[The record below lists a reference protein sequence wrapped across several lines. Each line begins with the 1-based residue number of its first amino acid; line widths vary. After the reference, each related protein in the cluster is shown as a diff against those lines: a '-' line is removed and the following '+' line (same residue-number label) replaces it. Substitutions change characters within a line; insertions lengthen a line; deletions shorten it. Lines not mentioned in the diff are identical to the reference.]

1 MKNLFWVYVAIVV
14 AGFAGWAMNIVKIF
28 DAGPIS
34 EWTAAV
40 LVRVIGVFVA
50 PIGAIFGWF

>member
-1 MKNLFWVYVAIVV
+1 MNTGYWIFVGIMV
-14 AGFAGWAMNIVKIF
+14 AGFIGWVMNIVKIF

-40 LVRVIGVFVA
+40 LVRVIVVFVA